1 MVCYF
6 AVGKMRT
13 VLVSQLAKQRFM
25 QEWITNTMN
34 SLGYWGIG
42 LLMFLEN
49 LFPPIPSELIM
60 PLAGYTATTPNTQI
74 QVLPAIAF
82 GVIGT
87 IVGAIPWYYAGA
99 ILGKRRLES
108 LADSY
113 GKWIGISS
121 EDIERSIHWF
131 QRHGSKAVL
140 FGRLVPGIRTLISVP
155 AGLSRMPI
163 VPFFIYSTIGTIG
176 WVTLLTYAGYFLG
189 RNYKLVEGYIDV
201 ISKVV
206 VVGVLAAIASFIGYR
221 LWRRSRM

>member
-1 MVCYF
+1 
-6 AVGKMRT
+6 
-13 VLVSQLAKQRFM
+13 M

-34 SLGYWGIG
+34 SLGYLGIG

-74 QVLPAIAF
+74 QVIPAIAV

-87 IVGAIPWYYAGA
+87 ILGAIPWYYAGLL
-99 ILGKRRLES
+99 LGKNRLEI
-108 LADSY
+108 LAGRY

-121 EDIERSIHWF
+121 SDIEKSVTWF
-131 QRHGSKAVL
+131 QTHGSKAVL

-155 AGLSRMPI
+155 AGISKMPLL
-163 VPFFIYSTIGTIG
+163 PFFLYSTLGTVG
-176 WVTLLTYAGYFLG
+176 WVTLLTYAGYLLG
-189 RNYKLVEGYIDV
+189 QNYTLVEKYIDV

-206 VVGVLAAIASFIGYR
+206 VITVLLAIAVFIGYR
-221 LWRRSRM
+221 LWRRRSPS